1 MTNLTQHEIERKKE
15 LEEKLRTRRLTPL
28 EAVEL
33 EQILEKEMNAA
44 DLSGDTKKILG
55 ILLLGA
61 LLIALFKK

>member
-1 MTNLTQHEIERKKE
+1 MTNLTPYEIERKKE

-28 EAVEL
+28 EAAEL
-33 EQILEKEMNAA
+33 EQILEKEITAA
-44 DLSGDTKKILG
+44 NLSGDTKKILG

>member
-1 MTNLTQHEIERKKE
+1 MTNLTQYEIERKKE
-15 LEEKLRTRRLTPL
+15 LEEKLRTRQIAPS
-28 EAVEL
+28 EAAEL
-33 EQILEKEMNAA
+33 GLILEKEKSAA